1 MNKPD
6 TSVNHQRGTNGAN
19 VWPPVL
25 GSRTISDY
33 AAEAK
38 LDRAQAFMAAFK
50 YLFNRHSMDES
61 RNGIDDSR
69 RLGSLKTTGG
79 LRNAQY

>member
-6 TSVNHQRGTNGAN
+6 TSVNHQRRTNGVN

-50 YLFNRHSMDES
+50 YLFNGHSLGEFWNS
-61 RNGIDDSR
+61 VDDSR
-69 RLGSLKTTGG
+69 RLGSVKTTGG
-79 LRNAQY
+79 LRSAQY